1 MLVMGRLVVP
11 AQAPPPSASADLV
24 EDARR
29 LAAAQ
34 TNEARFEALTAMLRE
49 RNRTIHTPED
59 GPAKLDAET
68 MAGMLRLATSLVRRV
83 AAGEQTLSR

>member
-83 AAGEQTLSR
+83 AAGEQTPSR